1 MYRIKDAATGGLIEE
16 RMAVTLVKQQERVD
30 LPIVCDD
37 LDEADGVI
45 IGEGEYEETRGIVG
59 RGMPD
64 YTPLVTVEE
73 TSGEAYLWHSLGRV
87 QAQGQSA
94 VEKLDSQEALQL
106 TGLQGQADQYTVALS
121 TQEQVTS
128 QHQLNLTALQGI
140 ADLYATLLTMQAALT
155 PTTTPETEE

>member
-16 RMAVTLVKQQERVD
+16 RMTVTLVKQQERVD

-87 QAQGQSA
+87 QAQGQRA
-94 VEKLDSQEALQL
+94 AEKLDSQEALQL
-106 TGLQGQADQYTVALS
+106 TSLQGQADQYTVALS
-121 TQEQVTS
+121 TREQVTS

-140 ADLYATLLTMQAALT
+140 ADLYAALLTLQT
-155 PTTTPETEE
+155 PTTTETEE